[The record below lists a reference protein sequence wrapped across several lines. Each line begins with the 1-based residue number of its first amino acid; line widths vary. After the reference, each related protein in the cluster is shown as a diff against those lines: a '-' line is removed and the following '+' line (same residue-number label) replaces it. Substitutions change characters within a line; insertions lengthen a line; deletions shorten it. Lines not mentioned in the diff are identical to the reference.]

1 MSASNIWRNRDFRIA
16 WSAVLVNDTGDWVL
30 AVALP
35 VFVFV
40 ETGSGGATAILFVL
54 QFVAG
59 AILGPIGGSLVDR
72 WNLRR
77 VLTWTNLAQ
86 AVALLPLLA
95 VTGDRIWPAY
105 VVMGVQSTLAQ
116 LNNPA
121 NVSLLPRVVRSD
133 QIAGANAA
141 LGAASSIARLG
152 GAALG
157 GVLVAWR
164 GLGPIILVDA
174 LSFLAVAIAIQFIRA
189 DTSAAAASHEEPK
202 GRLRTAL
209 KAVVAHPPLAHVLS
223 LEGLAQVAQGGFV
236 VLFVVFV
243 IETLGDDGSGLGLI
257 RGTMAIGALAGSAII
272 GRISRR
278 VDALMLFAVGLVGL
292 GLVSLM
298 FWNAPS
304 VTTSLWVY
312 VVLFALS
319 GIPGSALSVGLF
331 TTIQTQSPRET
342 VGRVVGLLGTSEA
355 IGLGIGSI
363 AAGALVDRVDL
374 QPMLNGQAAIYLLAG
389 ALALLVVARQRGSF
403 AGKN

>member
-1 MSASNIWRNRDFRIA
+1 MSGSGLWRNRDFRIA
-16 WSAVLVNDTGDWVL
+16 WSAVLVNDAGDWVL
-30 AVALP
+30 AIALP

-59 AILGPIGGSLVDR
+59 AFLGPIGGSLVDR

-86 AVALLPLLA
+86 AAALMPLLA
-95 VTGDRIWPAY
+95 ITGDRIWPAY

-121 NVSLLPRVVRSD
+121 NVSLLPRVVQSD

-141 LGAASSIARLG
+141 LAAAASIARLG

-174 LSFLAVAIAIQFIRA
+174 VSFVAAAIAIRFIQA

-209 KAVVAHPPLAHVLS
+209 RSVVAHPPLAHVLS

-236 VLFVVFV
+236 VLFVVFMV
-243 IETLGDDGSGLGLI
+243 DSLGDDGSGLGLI
-257 RGTMAIGALAGSAII
+257 RGTMAVGALAGSAII
-272 GRISRR
+272 GRISKR
-278 VDALMLFAVGLVGL
+278 VDALMLFAVGLLGL

-298 FWNAPS
+298 FWNAPY
-304 VTTSLWVY
+304 VTRSLWVY

-319 GIPGSALSVGLF
+319 GIPGAALAVGLF
-331 TTIQTQSPRET
+331 TTIQTRSPRET

-363 AAGALVDRVDL
+363 VAGALVDRVNL
-374 QPMLNGQAAIYLLAG
+374 QPMLNGQAAIYLLTG
-389 ALALLVVARQRGSF
+389 ALALLVVARQKGVV
-403 AGKN
+403 AEQN

>member
-1 MSASNIWRNRDFRIA
+1 M
-16 WSAVLVNDTGDWVL
+16 
-30 AVALP
+30 
-35 VFVFV
+35 
-40 ETGSGGATAILFVL
+40 
-54 QFVAG
+54 
-59 AILGPIGGSLVDR
+59 
-72 WNLRR
+72 
-77 VLTWTNLAQ
+77 
-86 AVALLPLLA
+86 
-95 VTGDRIWPAY
+95 
-105 VVMGVQSTLAQ
+105 
-116 LNNPA
+116 
-121 NVSLLPRVVRSD
+121 
-133 QIAGANAA
+133 
-141 LGAASSIARLG
+141 
-152 GAALG
+152 
-157 GVLVAWR
+157 
-164 GLGPIILVDA
+164 
-174 LSFLAVAIAIQFIRA
+174 
-189 DTSAAAASHEEPK
+189 
-202 GRLRTAL
+202 
-209 KAVVAHPPLAHVLS
+209 
-223 LEGLAQVAQGGFV
+223 
-236 VLFVVFV
+236 LFVVFV